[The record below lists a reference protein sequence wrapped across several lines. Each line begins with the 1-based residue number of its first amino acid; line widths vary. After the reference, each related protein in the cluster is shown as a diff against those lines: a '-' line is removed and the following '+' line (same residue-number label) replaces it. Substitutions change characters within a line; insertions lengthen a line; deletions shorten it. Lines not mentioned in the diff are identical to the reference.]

1 MLCNL
6 LKYWAMFVKGKK
18 KKPGF
23 SSALLLS
30 IPVNGSCF
38 SMWFEEPRRVV
49 FLKTQLLMVLHHP
62 PPYSKVYI
70 TLSMAK
76 KIVFKIYDNDQNAW
90 TLLSFYI
97 PLIEWANYLH
107 PNQIR
112 DESGN
117 QVMFHPNILQLFIGQ
132 KIESLVII
140 IWQQNRLYHI

>member
-1 MLCNL
+1 MS
-6 LKYWAMFVKGKK
+6 VKGKK

-76 KIVFKIYDNDQNAW
+76 KIKSCKFMIMIKMVEHYYHHF
-90 TLLSFYI
+90 T
-97 PLIEWANYLH
+97 YL
-107 PNQIR
+107 
-112 DESGN
+112 
-117 QVMFHPNILQLFIGQ
+117 
-132 KIESLVII
+132 
-140 IWQQNRLYHI
+140 